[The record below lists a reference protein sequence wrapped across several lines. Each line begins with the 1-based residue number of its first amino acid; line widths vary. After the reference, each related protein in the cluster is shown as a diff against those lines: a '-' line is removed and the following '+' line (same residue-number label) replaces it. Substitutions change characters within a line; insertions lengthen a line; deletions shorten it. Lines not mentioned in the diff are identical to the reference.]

1 MGSDE
6 MRLERACGTG
16 RDVSRFKVTREICQ
30 TLKVRRSLGGLLL
43 IVAGVLI
50 ALAIG
55 SWWLQRVAFSPSTD
69 AGATASILEDPDI
82 RGQVATV
89 VASADAP
96 TLSQSPTQL
105 KEFIEQIALIP
116 DGAAL
121 MTEFVRD
128 AHARVIGAN
137 SDAVLITAEEQ
148 VVIVRDE
155 RVGEMPALRVPVQE
169 VSSVTFIDTA
179 AGWVSIVGLA
189 LGVLLLLIGVVLRPE
204 RGEGTFALGVGLAT
218 LAGAL
223 FVFGYLVPLALLPA
237 LSDDTWMGVFP
248 RLASHHRNLT
258 LLLAVVALV
267 LSAVVLFGTSSRR
280 QRRQHSTPL
289 NVGRYREEHR
299 WSR

>member
-1 MGSDE
+1 MDSDGTH
-6 MRLERACGTG
+6 RERACGTS
-16 RDVSRFKVTREICQ
+16 RDAARFKVTREICQ

-55 SWWLQRVAFSPSTD
+55 SWWLERVAFSPGND
-69 AGATASILEDPDI
+69 ADATASILQDPDI
-82 RGQVATV
+82 RGQIATI

-121 MTEFVRD
+121 MTEFVGD
-128 AHARVIGAN
+128 AHASVIGAN
-137 SDAVLITAEEQ
+137 GDAVLITAEEQ

-155 RVGEMPALRVPVQE
+155 RVGEMPSLRLPVQPVGSIE
-169 VSSVTFIDTA
+169 FIDTA
-179 AGWVSIVGLA
+179 AGWVSIVSLA
-189 LGVLLLLIGVVLRPE
+189 LGVLLLLVGVVLRPE

-218 LAGAL
+218 LAGTL
-223 FVFGYLVPLALLPA
+223 FVFGFLVPLAVLPA

-248 RLASHHRNLT
+248 RLASHHRTVT
-258 LLLAVVALV
+258 LLMALGALV
-267 LSAVVLFGTSSRR
+267 LAAVVLFTTSSRR